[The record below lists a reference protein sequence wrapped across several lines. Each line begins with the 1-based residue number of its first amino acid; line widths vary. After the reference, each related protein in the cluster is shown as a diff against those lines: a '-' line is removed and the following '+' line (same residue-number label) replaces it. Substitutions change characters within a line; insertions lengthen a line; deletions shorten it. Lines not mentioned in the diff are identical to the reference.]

1 MNDGCLV
8 KGSRPFTAL
17 QRGHWDAGGLPL
29 GEGEGQL
36 LCWNAHVARRQR
48 RVQKIKRK
56 PDNLKPPQSVPL
68 N

>member
-1 MNDGCLV
+1 MGRRG
-8 KGSRPFTAL
+8 KEAAAL
-17 QRGHWDAGGLPL
+17 QRGCWEAGGLPC

-36 LCWNAHVARRQR
+36 LCWNAHVASQQM

-56 PDNLKPPQSVPL
+56 PENHKSPQSVPL